1 MINYEDLSDQEKFI
15 DYPEEFIEE
24 LRHEYINGNEDDA
37 LNRAEEVG
45 IDIRDIIS

>member
-1 MINYEDLSDQEKFI
+1 MINYEDLSDHEKFI

-24 LRHEYINGNEDDA
+24 LRNEYINGNEDDA
-37 LNRAEEVG
+37 LTRAEELG

>member
-1 MINYEDLSDQEKFI
+1 MINYEDLSDQEKYI

-24 LRHEYINGNEDDA
+24 LRNEYLTGNEDEA

-45 IDIRDIIS
+45 IDIREIIT

>member
-24 LRHEYINGNEDDA
+24 LRNEYLTGNEDDA

-45 IDIRDIIS
+45 IDIREIIS